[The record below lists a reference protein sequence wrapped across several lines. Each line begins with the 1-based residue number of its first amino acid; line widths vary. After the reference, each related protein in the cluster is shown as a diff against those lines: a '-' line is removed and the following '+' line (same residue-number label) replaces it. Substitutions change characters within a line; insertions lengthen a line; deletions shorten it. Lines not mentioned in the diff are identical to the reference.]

1 MATKSAECMLISD
14 SNDDFNEKLKD
25 DLKKKLQERDHFR
38 VLKVQQEK
46 TDRDETRVAE
56 EKSSFFTKHFKDEVQ
71 NLQNMLNC
79 NGLSPSDRPLVLEHF
94 DAITVSYQRVQKF
107 FNDSVMF
114 LPKYESRKAKA
125 QLTELLEKIEQKRTE
140 MLPKKKFAFKSK
152 SKAVPKV
159 ETDGVKGITLFM
171 NKLVLELLVVSY
183 MFLYVNK
190 KIAVFHMLCV

>member
-1 MATKSAECMLISD
+1 MLISD
-14 SNDDFNEKLKD
+14 SADEYDKQLKD
-25 DLKKKLQERDHFR
+25 DLKKKLQDRDQSR

-46 TDRDETRVAE
+46 INRDESRVTE
-56 EKSSFFTKHFKDEVQ
+56 EKSSFFTKHFQDEVQ

-79 NGLSPSDRPLVLEHF
+79 HGLSPSNRSLVMEHF

-125 QLTELLEKIEQKRTE
+125 QLTELLEKIEQKRIQ

-152 SKAVPKV
+152 SKGAPRT
-159 ETDGVKGITLFM
+159 ENENIEG
-171 NKLVLELLVVSY
+171 KLHCIKEFFKSELNY
-183 MFLYVNK
+183 
-190 KIAVFHMLCV
+190 KI

>member
-1 MATKSAECMLISD
+1 MSSKAAESMLISD
-14 SNDDFNEKLKD
+14 SSDCNNKLKD
-25 DLKKKLQERDHFR
+25 DLKKKLQDRDQSR

-46 TDRDETRVAE
+46 TNRDEAKVAE
-56 EKSSFFTKHFKDEVQ
+56 EKSSFFTKHFQDEVQ

-79 NGLSPSDRPLVLEHF
+79 HGLSASDRSLIMEHF

-114 LPKYESRKAKA
+114 LPKYESRKAKS

-152 SKAVPKV
+152 SKAAAKTENDGGKGKV
-159 ETDGVKGITLFM
+159 LICSF
-171 NKLVLELLVVSY
+171 
-183 MFLYVNK
+183 
-190 KIAVFHMLCV
+190 A